1 MKNEFEGPKG
11 PAPLDEEA
19 AHEEANM
26 LRAQM
31 YVSPET
37 GKIAQSLDSREDREA
52 TAEDYDKALEAVEE
66 LKRIV
71 QEQPESMDLLAKVMK
86 PLDTIVRIPGLGV
99 AYLMRASA
107 ALHGLNKPGGS
118 KAAWERASVMTDI
131 GQWLEDSEQELRD
144 LKARGE
150 KLGQNETK
158 EAA

>member
-11 PAPLDEEA
+11 AEPLDEDA

-37 GKIAQSLDSREDREA
+37 GKIAQSLDSREDREP
-52 TAEDYDKALEAVEE
+52 TAEDYDKALEAIEE
-66 LKRIV
+66 LKRIA
-71 QEQPESMDLLAKVMK
+71 QEQPESLYLMQRLNESIRTL
-86 PLDTIVRIPGLGV
+86 TGLGGLGMG
-99 AYLMRASA
+99 YLLRASS
-107 ALHGLNKPGGS
+107 ALHGLNKPGGV
-118 KAAWERASVMTDI
+118 KAAWERASVITDM
-131 GQWLEDSEQELRD
+131 GQWFDDTEQELRD

-150 KLGQNETK
+150 KLGQNEKK